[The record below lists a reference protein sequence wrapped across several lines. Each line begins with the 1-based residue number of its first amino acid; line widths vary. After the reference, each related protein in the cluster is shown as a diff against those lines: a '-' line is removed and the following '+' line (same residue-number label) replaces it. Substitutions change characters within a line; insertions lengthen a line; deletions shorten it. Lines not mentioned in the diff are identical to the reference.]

1 MNVQRV
7 VLPLIAALFL
17 VGCGDAE
24 IEEEPAFTHP
34 VSIQLQPEKTIIL
47 LSDYLVEYGDVKI
60 LSCPD
65 GLDCFLMDGDSILIE
80 VSTLPQPLGIL
91 SLETFGSQ
99 IDFLIKRSEKKKV
112 EFKLADPEAE
122 FSSVS
127 VVGDINSWNP
137 EDGIMEFEDGLWKT
151 VLWVNPG
158 TYGYQFEVDG
168 ERILDP
174 QNPEELDNSMG
185 GFNSLLSLESPD
197 YNELPH
203 IHTFRDET
211 GSFSIKVDGNYR
223 QLFALMGGR
232 SIELSADQNG
242 AYNIE
247 LLPQNYGLSD
257 GFMLVQAAN
266 ELGAG
271 PDLLIPVKNG
281 AWVLNPTV
289 LSPEDW
295 HRTTMYFLM
304 VDRFIN
310 GDPDNDR
317 IVEDERILPIANYFG
332 GDLAGVN
339 QAIIGGYFRE
349 LNMNSIWLSPIVQN
363 PEGAYGFWDKGGVQS
378 MFSGYHGYWPVSF
391 TRIDDRFGTE
401 DDLERMVSLINQYE
415 MTLLL
420 DLVANHVH
428 EKHPFY
434 RENKDRENFFT
445 DLYLP
450 DGSLNTE
457 RWDDHRL
464 TTWFDTFMPTMELR
478 NPEVAEV
485 VSDSAVFWLERF
497 GVHGFRHDAT
507 KHVPLSFWR
516 MLTKKIN
523 ELSANTGRNYL
534 QIGETYGSPELISS
548 YISPG
553 MLNSQFDF
561 NVYDAV
567 INSVIRPEIPM
578 SRLAERLLESQKYY
592 GTNHLMGNMS
602 GNQDKPRIMSLATGE
617 VAFDED
623 SKLAGWTRDINK
635 TNEVGF
641 ARVGMIHAINFFIP
655 GIPVVYYGDEIG
667 VPGGNDP
674 DNRRMMQFEDLDED
688 QENLKDMVSRLAYLR
703 NNRMEFIYGDFRIW
717 EVGDETLL
725 ASRNYFSDKSWLLLN
740 SGDEPVEL
748 ILTWSDDY
756 GNPQFFNHREYE
768 KNDESILVHLP
779 ARSFEIIST
788 ENQSYQ

>member
-1 MNVQRV
+1 M
-7 VLPLIAALFL
+7 LLLSSLLLAACSDEEF
-17 VGCGDAE
+17 
-24 IEEEPAFTHP
+24 EEEVAFTHP
-34 VSIQLQPEKTIIL
+34 VSIQLQPKETVL
-47 LSDYLVEYGDVKI
+47 QLSDYLNDFSEVKI
-60 LSCPD
+60 ISCTE

-80 VSTLPQPLGIL
+80 ASAFPKVLGIL
-91 SLETFGSQ
+91 SLETQGNR
-99 IDFLIKRSEKKKV
+99 IDFLLKRSEKQKV
-112 EFKLADPEAE
+112 EFELADPNAE
-122 FSSVS
+122 FAVVS

-137 EDGIMEFEDGLWKT
+137 DEGTMQLENGIWRT
-151 VLWVNPG
+151 ALWVNPG

-168 ERILDP
+168 QRILDP
-174 QNPEELDNSMG
+174 ENPKELDNGMG
-185 GFNSLLSLESPD
+185 GYNSLLSLESPPQS
-197 YNELPH
+197 ELPH
-203 IHTFRDET
+203 IYTFRDES
-211 GSFSIKVDGNYR
+211 GSFFIKVEGEFD
-223 QLFALMGGR
+223 QLFAMMGGK
-232 SIELSADQNG
+232 SIELEVDVDG
-242 AYNIE
+242 TYY
-247 LLPQNYGLSD
+247 LGKLPERYRLSE

-281 AWVLNPTV
+281 SWVENPFV

-317 IVEDERILPIANYFG
+317 IVEDDRILPIANYFG

-339 QAIIGGYFRE
+339 QAIIRGYFRD
-349 LNMNSIWLSPIVQN
+349 LNMNSIWLSPIIQN

-378 MFSGYHGYWPVSF
+378 MFSGYHGYWPISF

-401 DDLERMVSLINQYE
+401 DDLERMVSLINQNE

-420 DLVANHVH
+420 DLVANHLH

-434 RENKDRENFFT
+434 QENKDRENYFT

-485 VSDSAVFWLERF
+485 VSDSAVFWLKRF

-523 ELSANTGRNYL
+523 ELSATTGRNYL

-553 MLNSQFDF
+553 MLNAQFDF

-635 TNEVGF
+635 TNEEGF
-641 ARVGMIHAINFFIP
+641 SRVAMIHAINFFIP
-655 GIPVVYYGDEIG
+655 GIPVLYYGDEIG
-667 VPGGNDP
+667 MPGGNDP
-674 DNRRMMQFEDLDED
+674 DNRRMMQFENLDAD
-688 QENLKDMVSRLAYLR
+688 QESLRSAVSRLAYLR
-703 NNRMEFIYGDFRIW
+703 NNRMELIYGDFRIL
-717 EVGDETLL
+717 EVSDETML
-725 ASRNYFSDKSWLLLN
+725 ASRNYFSDQSWMLLN
-740 SGDEPVEL
+740 SGDEPVEIEFDWL
-748 ILTWSDDY
+748 EKY
-756 GNPQFFNHREYE
+756 GTPIFFNDLEYE
-768 KNDESILVHLP
+768 LKDQSLSVLLP
-779 ARSFEIIST
+779 PRSFEIISS
-788 ENQSYQ
+788 EPQ